1 MYSVFPHKGQVKEV
15 GNLSWCLIAICG
27 DLNPSPTSPG
37 GPGVIPLSF
46 DMGPAPQSVM
56 LKKTAQAGLELR
68 VMGETGRGSFF
79 LGFDTSFFQLFLAN
93 SSQGKEGCR
102 QEGMLETCGNHLSS
116 LPFVRLC
123 QSHLSTGETST
134 CPH

>member
-56 LKKTAQAGLELR
+56 SKKNSPGW
-68 VMGETGRGSFF
+68 TGVGGHGGDWQGFF
-79 LGFDTSFFQLFLAN
+79 LLGL
-93 SSQGKEGCR
+93 
-102 QEGMLETCGNHLSS
+102 
-116 LPFVRLC
+116 
-123 QSHLSTGETST
+123 
-134 CPH
+134 